1 MNTTNPIPYA
11 SRTPQPPPHPP
22 FRHPLPH
29 QGEGAS
35 ADQRV
40 HGQGERAAKSSIG
53 GILLLLLV
61 SGLCLVGCKPQES
74 KPGNAP
80 STPPATAK
88 PRVALVMKS
97 LANEFFLT
105 MENGAKAHQKAHADQ
120 YDLLA
125 NGIKDELD
133 VSKQIELVEQ
143 MIAQKVDALVIAPAD
158 SKALVPV
165 CKKAQQAGIV
175 VVNIDNKFDDG
186 VLAQS
191 GLKCPFVGP
200 DNRKG
205 AKAVGDFL
213 AKKLLPG
220 DAVAIVEGVPSA
232 FNGIQRKLGFE
243 DAMKAAGMKIA
254 SSQSG
259 YWETD
264 KANQVVAAVITEHPE
279 LKAVLCANDSMALG
293 AVAALRAAGKLGAVQ
308 VVGFDNIAAMQQL
321 LKEGKVLAT
330 ADQHADKLA
339 VFGIEYALEMLK
351 TKQAPADR
359 ETPVDLITAEK

>member
-1 MNTTNPIPYA
+1 MLRNPFSA
-11 SRTPQPPPHPP
+11 AVCL
-22 FRHPLPH
+22 PLTVTL
-29 QGEGAS
+29 AL
-35 ADQRV
+35 ALL
-40 HGQGERAAKSSIG
+40 SS
-53 GILLLLLV
+53 
-61 SGLCLVGCKPQES
+61 GCKPADS
-74 KPGNAP
+74 G
-80 STPPATAK
+80 PANSAGK

-105 MENGAKAHQKAHADQ
+105 MENGAKAHQRAHAAD
-120 YDLLA
+120 YELLA

-133 VSKQIELVEQ
+133 VSRQIDLVEQ
-143 MIAQKVDALVIAPAD
+143 MLAQRVDALVIAPAD

-165 CKKAQQAGIV
+165 CKKAQAAGIT
-175 VVNIDNKFDDG
+175 VVNIDNKFDDA
-186 VLAQS
+186 VLAAS
-191 GLKCPFVGP
+191 GAKFPFVGP

-205 AKAVGDFL
+205 AKAVGDYL
-213 AKKLLPG
+213 APKLKPG
-220 DAVAIVEGVPSA
+220 DKVVIIEGAPNA
-232 FNGIQRKLGFE
+232 FNGLQRKLGFE
-243 DAMKAAGMKIA
+243 DAMKAAGMNIV

-264 KANQVVAAVITEHPE
+264 KANQVVAALANEHPD

-293 AVAALRAAGKLGAVQ
+293 AVAALRAAGKLDQVR

-330 ADQHADKLA
+330 ADQHGDQLA

-359 ETPVDLITAEK
+359 ETPVDLITAEYLGKN